1 MHRSGSVPMSN
12 SSRLL
17 SRLASW
23 RRQLSS
29 DFAPKARP
37 AAPAGLR
44 IPRSSPSASSAGESL
59 PPPPARTMEVQM
71 SLYELMQEKYSAAK
85 QYAQFRSKRP
95 RTDYRNW
102 TTLIFTNT
110 EMSLQDIDVYGFDY
124 DFTLANYNDNVAAF
138 MFESAKR
145 HLVQRYNYP
154 RNIMHFLYNPSFA
167 ARGMHFDIKRGLF
180 LKTDAVHNIQPGTVY
195 RGLRSLS
202 SDQVAKIYKGTRIP
216 DSYLKEFGDS
226 EYMVQLYD
234 SFAAPEMNLLA
245 YLIEYL
251 EMRNIQ
257 FDPMQLHADV
267 RASME
272 QLHRSGKLHDEIV
285 RDPERYLRRDSRL
298 EPLLSRLQ
306 RNGKKVFLVS
316 NSNYNFIDGGLT
328 YLLGKDWRQYFD
340 LVIVQAR
347 KPLFFTSTSKPFRH
361 LCTIGG
367 QPSWHSVESLEPHSV
382 YSEGNVTALH
392 QLTQWKGERTL
403 FCGDHVSSDLLD
415 ASLQHGWRTGAVI
428 PELAQELR
436 SMSSDRYREN
446 VYWLDQLERLISEM
460 QVYDSHPDC
469 RGLLE
474 LWLEERR
481 NLLED
486 ISGMTNIYFGSIF
499 RTHNHVSFFCRRLA
513 RYADVYMSSITNLL
527 NYKLTHTFYPPRVKL
542 PHEQVL

>member
-1 MHRSGSVPMSN
+1 MHRSGSVPMSS

-29 DFAPKARP
+29 DFVPKARP
-37 AAPAGLR
+37 TAPAGLR

-59 PPPPARTMEVQM
+59 PPPPARTIEVQM

-195 RGLRSLS
+195 RGLRPLS

-216 DSYLKEFGDS
+216 DSYLKEYGDS

-272 QLHRSGKLHDEIV
+272 QLHQSGKLHDEIV

-340 LVIVQAR
+340 LVVVQAR

-460 QVYDSHPDC
+460 Q
-469 RGLLE
+469 
-474 LWLEERR
+474 ERR